1 MLQIPIVATTRRMRM
16 KAAQLELTT
25 SIGDIAEKHQLAFA
39 ELYMLLADE
48 MKYLAGIE
56 LTEAENREAG
66 AEKGKGK
73 NGK

>member
-25 SIGDIAEKHQLAFA
+25 SIGDIAEKQ
-39 ELYMLLADE
+39 
-48 MKYLAGIE
+48 
-56 LTEAENREAG
+56 EAG